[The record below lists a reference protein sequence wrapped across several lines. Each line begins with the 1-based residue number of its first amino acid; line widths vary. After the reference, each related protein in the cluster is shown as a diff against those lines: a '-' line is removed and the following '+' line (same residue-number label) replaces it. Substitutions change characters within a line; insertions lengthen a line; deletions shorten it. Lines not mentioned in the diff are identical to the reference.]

1 MSHELTQTLKDLYTE
16 RRLEAAANRWKEV
29 PHWVFAMSTDNY
41 AVRIAFHQLL
51 KTAGLRHVRFHD
63 LRHPFASL
71 LLQQGESPVY
81 VKDQL
86 GHSSIQITLDQYGHL
101 IPGGNKQTVDR
112 LDQPVKQTP
121 SEADPAPQAQPHKWM
136 LGL

>member
-1 MSHELTQTLKDLYTE
+1 MGNIDFHGRFLEIRRNYTRGRIATPKSGESRRVDMSHELTQTLKDLYTE

-63 LRHPFASL
+63 LRHTF
-71 LLQQGESPVY
+71 
-81 VKDQL
+81 
-86 GHSSIQITLDQYGHL
+86 
-101 IPGGNKQTVDR
+101 
-112 LDQPVKQTP
+112 
-121 SEADPAPQAQPHKWM
+121 
-136 LGL
+136 